1 MNNENTPK
9 DIIKSFID
17 LENMAKGL
25 MNENQQPSVK
35 GLKRLFPSA
44 RGGERGGESRE
55 FHRVGAV
62 ESSASTI
69 TNKNTSFAPSS
80 TTKWTIAE
88 ILGSKACGDSQ

>member
-1 MNNENTPK
+1 MNNENTPE
-9 DIIKSFID
+9 DIMKSFID

-62 ESSASTI
+62 ESSASTT
-69 TNKNTSFAPSS
+69 TNKNTSFATSS
-80 TTKWTIAE
+80 TTKRTIAE
-88 ILGSKACGDSQ
+88 IMRSKACGDSH

>member
-9 DIIKSFID
+9 DIMKSFID

-62 ESSASTI
+62 ESSASTT
-69 TNKNTSFAPSS
+69 TNKNTSFATSS
-80 TTKWTIAE
+80 TTKRTIAE
-88 ILGSKACGDSQ
+88 IMRSKACGDSH

>member
-9 DIIKSFID
+9 DIMKSFID

-62 ESSASTI
+62 ESSGSTT
-69 TNKNTSFAPSS
+69 TNKNTSFATSS
-80 TTKWTIAE
+80 TTKRTIAE
-88 ILGSKACGDSQ
+88 IMRSKACGDSH

>member
-9 DIIKSFID
+9 DIMKSFID

-69 TNKNTSFAPSS
+69 TNQNTSFARSSS
-80 TTKWTIAE
+80 T
-88 ILGSKACGDSQ
+88 